1 MKDTD
6 WSQVGCVT
14 PGMSLNGSQPLCSHW
29 WQESWRTLVPMFN
42 ILVVCFYLQ
51 KSTRNKNDTFF
62 LLSMT
67 AKHELL
73 TLNFKRPNRTVP
85 LPPPPSVP
93 SNMFSIYFHIIQD
106 WRYFFQICTFWMCYF
121 IAFIF
126 LMNKCVFSLRSCIG
140 WVENP
145 KTSLF
150 LLEIW
155 GYKYFVCADFFK
167 MMFTAFNIE
176 SICLRTASFLTPI
189 CKVFSL
195 SF

>member
-1 MKDTD
+1 
-6 WSQVGCVT
+6 
-14 PGMSLNGSQPLCSHW
+14 
-29 WQESWRTLVPMFN
+29 
-42 ILVVCFYLQ
+42 
-51 KSTRNKNDTFF
+51 
-62 LLSMT
+62 
-67 AKHELL
+67 
-73 TLNFKRPNRTVP
+73 
-85 LPPPPSVP
+85 
-93 SNMFSIYFHIIQD
+93 
-106 WRYFFQICTFWMCYF
+106 MCYF

-167 MMFTAFNIE
+167 MIFTAFNIE

-189 CKVFSL
+189 CKVFPFFVILGPQQS
-195 SF
+195 SQARGSNQSCNSWPIPQPQPCRIQAAPVTYTTTHGNAGSPTH